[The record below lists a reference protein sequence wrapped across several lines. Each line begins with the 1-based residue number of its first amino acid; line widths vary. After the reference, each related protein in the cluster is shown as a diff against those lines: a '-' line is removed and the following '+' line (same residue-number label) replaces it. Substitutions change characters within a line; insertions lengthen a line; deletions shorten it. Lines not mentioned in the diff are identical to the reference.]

1 MAGDSGTAPV
11 SKRELGAVPSP
22 PAVPRPLSRSVLWMP
37 RSWDSSDASIG
48 RGIDLFIWQRPLRE
62 IAGHIA
68 RPGAA
73 EGYGLLT
80 GALYHCPVSGTSYLA
95 IDDAH
100 PADDVLP
107 KGEDPQHIPGFREFW
122 LEVSMQ
128 ASARKRQL
136 VGWYHAHARLG
147 VVFSKWDERLHVHH
161 FPNRWQCALVLTSNL
176 KAFEG
181 GFFQRDSVSGAFG
194 STLAPFYEVLPER
207 AIRDEP
213 VATWVGWENYRAD
226 RPVMAP
232 AHPHVPEAAFEFV
245 SLEETLSSGDPQGNG
260 APAEAHEDLASRL
273 VADEEATA
281 DGPSG
286 TADDGS
292 SGTAGGP
299 SGTAGTVGTEWQKI
313 GTEEGRATVEKSG
326 AEIGGAPAPTP
337 FLLPDLPKAPRM
349 WRPDQFALQ
358 RRSWLAAAGL
368 VALAAVALTVLI
380 SARRISLPSF
390 SEGVGLELSAPARKL
405 DSTVS
410 TAAGQSAADG
420 QAGANPLARGQN
432 PGAPSATKAAGLG
445 GAIAVWGREL
455 AAGIDEYHSVRA
467 TDGDGSPD
475 CAALGAAYGRVE
487 AAHATLL
494 EAAAASQATAAS
506 RAEAAGGPVEAL
518 LGEAEAAGLDYQ
530 QSGCH

>member
-1 MAGDSGTAPV
+1 MAGDSGATPV
-11 SKRELGAVPSP
+11 SKRERGAVASP
-22 PAVPRPLSRSVLWMP
+22 PAVPKPLSRSVLWMP
-37 RSWDSSDASIG
+37 RSWDTSDASVG
-48 RGIDLFIWQRPLRE
+48 RGIDLFIWQKPLRE
-62 IAGHIA
+62 IAGHIT

-128 ASARKRQL
+128 ASARERQL

-213 VATWVGWENYRAD
+213 VATTVGWENYRAD
-226 RPVMAP
+226 RPVMKPPHPP
-232 AHPHVPEAAFEFV
+232 AREAAFEFV
-245 SLEETLSSGDPQGNG
+245 SLEDTLSAGDPQGNG
-260 APAEAHEDLASRL
+260 APVEAHEDVASSL
-273 VADEEATA
+273 VPDEEATA
-281 DGPSG
+281 DS
-286 TADDGS
+286 
-292 SGTAGGP
+292 P
-299 SGTAGTVGTEWQKI
+299 SGTAGTVDTEWRKI
-313 GTEEGRATVEKSG
+313 RTEEGRATVEEVG
-326 AEIGGAPAPTP
+326 AEIRGAPVPTP
-337 FLLPDLPKAPRM
+337 FLLPDLPDAPRM

-368 VALAAVALTVLI
+368 VALAAVALTVLV
-380 SARRISLPSF
+380 SARRIRLPSF
-390 SEGVGLELSAPARKL
+390 SDGISLELSAPARML
-405 DSTVS
+405 DSKLS
-410 TAAGQSAADG
+410 TS
-420 QAGANPLARGQN
+420 
-432 PGAPSATKAAGLG
+432 AGLG
-445 GAIAVWGREL
+445 GAITVSGREL
-455 AAGIDEYHSVRA
+455 AAGIDEYRSVRA

-487 AAHATLL
+487 AAYATLL
-494 EAAAASQATAAS
+494 EAAAASQATAVS

-518 LGEAEAAGLDYQ
+518 LVEAEAARLDYQ
-530 QSGCH
+530 QSGCPVADR